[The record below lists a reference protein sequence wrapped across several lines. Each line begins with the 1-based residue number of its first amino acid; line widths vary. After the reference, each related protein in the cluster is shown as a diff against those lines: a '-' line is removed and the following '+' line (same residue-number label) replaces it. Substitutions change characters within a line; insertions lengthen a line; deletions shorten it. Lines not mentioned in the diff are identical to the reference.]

1 MSLGTFM
8 FALWQSSD
16 SVTFQTDVPT
26 ADKLKRKVI
35 LIVKARQDKNVEI
48 TDANI
53 SREVMMM
60 EINRSILENLYLICQ
75 VSHSNLDLMLKF
87 AYRRCTCL
95 C

>member
-16 SVTFQTDVPT
+16 SVTFQTEVPT

-75 VSHSNLDLMLKF
+75 EVYMPVLANPLN
-87 AYRRCTCL
+87 
-95 C
+95 